1 MSVPVYLKNMMYEL
15 APKKKGVREKPLKE
29 EGFFRKL

>member
-1 MSVPVYLKNMMYEL
+1 MNMMNEL
-15 APKKKGVREKPLKE
+15 PKKKKREGVREKPLKE